1 MNIVS
6 KIYVGVDVSKD
17 NLDVHFYPSEEAFR
31 VKNSIKGIQTFLEEL
46 SKYKVEQVVF
56 ESSGSYENLL
66 LKSLEAAGYNYWQVD
81 PKRIKSFILG
91 EGIKFKND
99 KNDAKMMALFSYKNQ
114 LPYKKIRL
122 TQEQRDL
129 RDYSRRRSYLVSIVA
144 KEKTKLQLPSQEAF
158 KKEIKSLIKFLEKQ
172 IKQLDEKATKI
183 ILSDKELNRKR
194 KIMESIPGIGSGS
207 SSILLA
213 EMPELGTIEDKQV
226 AALLG
231 AAPYTKESGNY
242 RGKARVGYGRARPR
256 KVIYMAALTASR
268 SNPIFSKFYNKLI
281 AVGKSAKIALI
292 AVMRKLICLINTL
305 IRKNCFWDE
314 NVKFS

>member
-1 MNIVS
+1 MNIVP

-17 NLDVHFYPSEEAFR
+17 NLDVHFYPMEEAFR
-31 VKNSIKGIQTFLEEL
+31 VKNSMKGIQTLLGKLDEYE
-46 SKYKVEQVVF
+46 VEQVVF

-66 LKSLEAAGYNYWQVD
+66 LKSLDAAGYNYWQVD

-99 KNDAKMMALFSYKNQ
+99 KNDAKMIALFAYKNQ
-114 LPYKKIRL
+114 LPYKKVIL
-122 TQEQRDL
+122 TKQKRDL
-129 RDYSRRRSYLVSIVA
+129 RDYSRRRSYLIDLVA
-144 KEKTKLQLPSQEAF
+144 KEKTKLKLPSQEAF
-158 KKEIKSLIKFLEKQ
+158 KKGIESLIKFLEKQ
-172 IKQLDEKATKI
+172 IKDLNEKIVEI
-183 ILSDKELNRKR
+183 ITNDKELARKR
-194 KIMESIPGIGSGS
+194 EIMESIPGVGKRS

-213 EMPELGTIEDKQV
+213 EMPELGTIEDKEA

-231 AAPYTKESGNY
+231 AAPYTKDSGNY

-268 SNPIFSKFYNKLI
+268 SNPILSEFYKKLLV
-281 AVGKSAKIALI
+281 VGKAKKVALVAI
-292 AVMRKLICLINTL
+292 MRKLICLINTL